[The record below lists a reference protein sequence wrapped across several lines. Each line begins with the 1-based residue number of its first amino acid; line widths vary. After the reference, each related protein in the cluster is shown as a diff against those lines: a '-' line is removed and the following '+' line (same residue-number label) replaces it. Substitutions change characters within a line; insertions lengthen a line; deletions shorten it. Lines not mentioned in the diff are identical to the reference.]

1 MNKNTCINCCS
12 PSDGSIL
19 GNVTEFFFNFS
30 VYEYS
35 TKFIAS
41 SALLSVGAIVKVKSL
56 IESAWALSTLFVVF
70 EPIGK
75 TTKWTIHRQKTS
87 ACKLGYYYYSSYIYN
102 GVVLPHCLPTF
113 DKSDITCPSPGSR
126 LCCMELLHLVIVHL
140 ISKVK
145 QFRYKLLSLL

>member
-30 VYEYS
+30 VHEYS

-102 GVVLPHCLPTF
+102 GVVLPYSLPKF
-113 DKSDITCPSPGSR
+113 DKSDITCPCPRSR
-126 LCCMELLHLVIVHL
+126 LCCVELLHLVI
-140 ISKVK
+140 SKAK